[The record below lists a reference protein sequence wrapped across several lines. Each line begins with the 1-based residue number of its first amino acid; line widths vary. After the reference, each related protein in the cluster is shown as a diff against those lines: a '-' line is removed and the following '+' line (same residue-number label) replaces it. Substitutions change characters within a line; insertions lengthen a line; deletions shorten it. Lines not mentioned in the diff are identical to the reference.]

1 MTSYC
6 RPECSSRR
14 ETVVMIPPKLPL
26 DGPEPRLPRD
36 AKAQSLGR
44 LGEAVVTER
53 FEEHGWI
60 VLRNRPNP
68 DFGVD
73 LAAFKRSEGRFVL
86 PYALSVQVKTT
97 NRAHHVRSGGVS
109 VQVRSSTL
117 ASWLWSN
124 TPTVCV
130 VYELSTGQL
139 WWSVPVVSPAAE
151 LDRGTKS
158 RALRLDASLD
168 TEQDWSRLSA
178 TVAELWSHHEGA
190 RVIMDVPLVLQVLTD
205 IALHTDLW
213 TTAGGTSDAVYHA
226 AAVFA
231 YRIVAALNALAGR
244 TGSDDFVALPDTV
257 ANQRGMS
264 WNQCLVSRGETTLG
278 VVSGIEL
285 RAWSTDLLQIFGQ
298 SGHELAATVPRLQQ
312 LARMPELG
320 IPSDLGGML
329 AAITRHQLA
338 IIDPHAASELSSDD
352 FAQIPDRPTEQF
364 PAVPELDNRVR
375 RPLAQVTPGAPRTR
389 SGAPSARLHP
399 DDV

>member
-1 MTSYC
+1 MMVPLS
-6 RPECSSRR
+6 
-14 ETVVMIPPKLPL
+14 L

-44 LGEAVVTER
+44 RGEAVVTER
-53 FEEHGWI
+53 FEAHGWI

-73 LAAFKRSEGRFVL
+73 LAAFKRSDDRLVL
-86 PYALSVQVKTT
+86 PYALSVQVKTL
-97 NRAHHVRSGGVS
+97 NRARHVRSGGVS

-130 VYELSTGQL
+130 VCELSTGQL
-139 WWSVPVVSPAAE
+139 WWSVPVVSPTAE
-151 LDRGTKS
+151 LDRSTKS
-158 RALRLDASLD
+158 RSLRLDARLD
-168 TEQDWSRLSA
+168 TEDDWSRLSA
-178 TVAELWSHHEGA
+178 AVAELWSHHGGA
-190 RVIMDVPLVLQVLTD
+190 GVMMDVPLVLQVLTD
-205 IALHTDLW
+205 IAFHTNLW
-213 TTAGGTSDAVYHA
+213 TSAGGTSDAVYHA

-231 YRIVAALNALAGR
+231 YRTVAALNALAGR
-244 TGSDDFVALPDTV
+244 TGSDGFGALVDTAV
-257 ANQRGMS
+257 NQRGMS
-264 WNQCLVSRGETTLG
+264 WSHRLVSRGDTTLG

-285 RAWSTDLLQIFGQ
+285 CAWSTDLLLIFRH

-329 AAITRHQLA
+329 AAITWHQLA

-375 RPLAQVTPGAPRTR
+375 RPLAQVTPAALRTR
-389 SGAPSARLHP
+389 SGEPYARRYP
-399 DDV
+399 

>member
-1 MTSYC
+1 MAS
-6 RPECSSRR
+6 PS
-14 ETVVMIPPKLPL
+14 LPL

-60 VLRNRPNP
+60 VLGNRPNP

-73 LAAFKRSEGRFVL
+73 LAAFKRSEGRLVL

-97 NRAHHVRSGGVS
+97 NRARHVRSGGVS
-109 VQVRSSTL
+109 VQVRPSTL

-130 VYELSTGQL
+130 VCELSTGQL

-151 LDRGTKS
+151 LDRSTKS

-168 TEQDWSRLSA
+168 TEEDWSRLYA
-178 TVAELWSHHEGA
+178 TVTELWSHHEGA

-213 TTAGGTSDAVYHA
+213 TTAGGTSDAVYDA

-244 TGSDDFVALPDTV
+244 TGSDDFVALPATAD
-257 ANQRGMS
+257 QRGMS
-264 WNQCLVSRGETTLG
+264 WSQCLVSRGETTLG

-285 RAWSTDLLQIFGQ
+285 RAWSTDLLRVFGQ

-338 IIDPHAASELSSDD
+338 IIDPHAASELSSDH
-352 FAQIPDRPTEQF
+352 FAQISDRPTEQF
-364 PAVPELDNRVR
+364 PAVPELDNRAR
-375 RPLAQVTPGAPRTR
+375 RPLAQVTPAGLRTR
-389 SGAPSARLHP
+389 SGEPPARRHR